1 MIKAQNIQ
9 YHIFYERSG
18 DMKKFFKVLSIVLVV
33 LIGGCAF
40 VSCVAVDEVATEV
53 QEESDTQ
60 SDIVEQVTQNL
71 EWEFVPDGYGY
82 GTLETVLTNTTDTK
96 IDYVQ
101 FDVKFIKDG
110 VTESTDFTNEVDIQP
125 GESRKVQFVLVKDDF
140 DSYEITVS
148 SSALD

>member
-40 VSCVAVDEVATEV
+40 VSCVAVDEVATEI
-53 QEESDTQ
+53 QEESNTQ
-60 SDIVEQVTQNL
+60 EEVVQQVSQNL
-71 EWEFVPDGYGY
+71 EWTFVPDGYGY
-82 GTLETVLTNTTDTK
+82 GTLETVLTNTSDTT
-96 IDYVQ
+96 IDYIQ

-110 VTESTDFTNEVDIQP
+110 VTVETDWTNAADIEP
-125 GESRKVQFVLVKDDF
+125 GESRKVEFMLVPDDY
-140 DSYEITVS
+140 DSFKVTAT